1 MDEIVRKAME
11 KWPNVPHCYGWLMLD
26 ARGAWRMRDEATQA
40 ASQPGDRIAH
50 EALLAFINRN
60 YACDERGCWFFQNGP
75 QRVYVNLEATPFI
88 VHTDAQGAFQ
98 LHTGEMLMQIDAG
111 WFTDGGQL
119 LLRGGDRLAQVD
131 DRDLVECLPA
141 LRLDGMPVDDA
152 RLLQW
157 VEAGDGGDL
166 TLLHDGQAIRLERIA
181 SSDVAQRFGFVR
193 LPVSNKQAPHEA

>member
-26 ARGAWRMRDEATQA
+26 ARGAWRMRDEAAQA
-40 ASQPGDRIAH
+40 ANLPGDRLAH

-60 YACDERGCWFFQNGP
+60 YACDNRGRWFFQNGP

-88 VHTDAQGAFQ
+88 AHTDAQRAFR
-98 LHTGEMLMQIDAG
+98 LHTGETFTQIDAG
-111 WFTDGGQL
+111 WFTDRGQL
-119 LLRGGDRLAQVD
+119 LLQGAGRLAQVD

-141 LRLDGMPVDDA
+141 LRLDGAEVDDT

-157 VEAGDGGDL
+157 VETGGTGEL
-166 TLLHDGQAIRLERIA
+166 TLLHDGQAIALQRIA
-181 SSDVAQRFGFVR
+181 ASDVATRFAFVR
-193 LPVSNKQAPHEA
+193 LPVAESQ

>member
-26 ARGAWRMRDEATQA
+26 ARGGWRLRDDAAQA
-40 ASQPGDRIAH
+40 ANLPGDRLAH

-60 YACDERGCWFFQNGP
+60 YGCDDRGCWFFQNGP

-88 VHTDAQGAFQ
+88 AHTDAQRAFR
-98 LHTGEMLMQIDAG
+98 LHTGESLSRLDAG
-111 WFTDGGQL
+111 WFTEHGQL
-119 LLRGGDRLAQVD
+119 LLQGEGRLAQVD

-141 LRLDGMPVDDA
+141 LRLDGVAVDDA

-157 VEAGDGGDL
+157 VADGHGGVL
-166 TLLHDGQAIRLERIA
+166 TMAYLEQTVTLERIT
-181 SSDVAQRFGFVR
+181 SSDVTERFGFVR
-193 LPVSNKQAPHEA
+193 VPVAGLPA